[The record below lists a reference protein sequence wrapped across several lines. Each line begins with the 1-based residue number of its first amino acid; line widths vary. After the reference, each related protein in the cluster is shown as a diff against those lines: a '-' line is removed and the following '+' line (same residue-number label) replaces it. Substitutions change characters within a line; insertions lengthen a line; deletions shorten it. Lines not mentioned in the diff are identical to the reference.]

1 MSRRGLGHKPNEA
14 TWQLGSWKQRE
25 ARAWARDK
33 VAQELEKQEDQREK
47 KSGPCSSFTIDFEC
61 CIYVGQADSRDVR
74 GTEIN
79 YGQRTKESPR
89 EGKCFRE
96 PEGNSE

>member
-1 MSRRGLGHKPNEA
+1 MKQR
-14 TWQLGSWKQRE
+14 GSWVAGNRGKRGHGPGT
-25 ARAWARDK
+25 K

>member
-1 MSRRGLGHKPNEA
+1 M
-14 TWQLGSWKQRE
+14 
-25 ARAWARDK
+25 
-33 VAQELEKQEDQREK
+33 AQELEKQEDQREK